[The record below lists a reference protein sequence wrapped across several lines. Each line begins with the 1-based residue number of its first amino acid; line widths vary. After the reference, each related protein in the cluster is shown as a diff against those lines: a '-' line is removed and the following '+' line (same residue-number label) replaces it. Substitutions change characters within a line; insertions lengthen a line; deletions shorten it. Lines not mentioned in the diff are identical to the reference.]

1 MSSKEVIDK
10 LSKLSVTSSSK
21 DETWW
26 KEFGWTKWNGP
37 EVKLSIEQ
45 KTALAASVAEEV
57 RTRRPDNSLWGIRF
71 FKWFHSCVIWWL
83 ISVIMIP
90 WYKKSWEWTLMCS
103 SISLRSVVV
112 VTHSNQTTHSHYE
125 EFDSSNDFTPCVIWW
140 LIRVIILIQKIL
152 RMNFDVFLDFFT

>member
-57 RTRRPDNSLWGIRF
+57 RTRRPDNSL
-71 FKWFHSCVIWWL
+71 
-83 ISVIMIP
+83 
-90 WYKKSWEWTLMCS
+90 
-103 SISLRSVVV
+103 SL
-112 VTHSNQTTHSHYE
+112 
-125 EFDSSNDFTPCVIWW
+125 
-140 LIRVIILIQKIL
+140 
-152 RMNFDVFLDFFT
+152 